1 MNHQPK
7 VAQVSVAEVKAAL
20 ESGKLQVIDV
30 RPSFDFAGG
39 RIPGSMSLPN
49 RSIASRSDQLDATRR
64 IVLVSEH
71 GGDADGAAQ
80 LALTLGFTDVAVVEG
95 GFDAWLNAG
104 YPTQTIDDGT

>member
-1 MNHQPK
+1 MNTETK

-20 ESGKLQVIDV
+20 ESGKVQVVDV

-49 RSIASRSDQLDATRR
+49 RSLASRQEQLDRTRR
-64 IVLVSEH
+64 MVLVSEH